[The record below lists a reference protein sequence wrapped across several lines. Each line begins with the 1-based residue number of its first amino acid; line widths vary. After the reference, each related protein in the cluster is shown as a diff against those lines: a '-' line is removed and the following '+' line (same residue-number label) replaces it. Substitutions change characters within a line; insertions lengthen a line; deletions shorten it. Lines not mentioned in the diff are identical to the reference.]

1 MNLLGQFGPVGGEK
15 GEMIAYFCPSL
26 LFFIFLNRTFK
37 YDFLFFLGGGGRLG
51 WFRTCFASFPFPSPS
66 TRTWRESVV
75 GQTSHLGGDD

>member
-37 YDFLFFLGGGGRLG
+37 YDFLFFLGGGGEAGLVSDVLRFL
-51 WFRTCFASFPFPSPS
+51 SLPLS
-66 TRTWRESVV
+66 
-75 GQTSHLGGDD
+75 